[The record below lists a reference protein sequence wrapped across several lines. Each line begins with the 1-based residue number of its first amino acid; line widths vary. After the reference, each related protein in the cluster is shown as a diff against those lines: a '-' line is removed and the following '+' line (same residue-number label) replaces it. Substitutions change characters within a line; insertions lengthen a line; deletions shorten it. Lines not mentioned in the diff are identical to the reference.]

1 MLHWLNCV
9 SMYTPQ
15 FIGFIIVIT
24 ILWIVLSEYIDNID
38 IMNVTI
44 WNIIIILILSFL
56 LMVGLVIMALATR
69 QLL

>member
-9 SMYTPQ
+9 LMYTPQ
-15 FIGFIIVIT
+15 FIGFLIVIT

-38 IMNVTI
+38 IMHVTI
-44 WNIIIILILSFL
+44 WNIIFILILSFL
-56 LMVGLVIMALATR
+56 LMVTLVLMALATR

>member
-15 FIGFIIVIT
+15 FIGFLIVIT

-38 IMNVTI
+38 IMHVTI
-44 WNIIIILILSFL
+44 WNIIFILILSFL
-56 LMVGLVIMALATR
+56 LMVSLVLMALATR